1 MNIRFIILY
10 AFICLLVSIST
21 IAQDQ
26 QVVTA
31 LSSPKGVYLTLDA
44 RFLSAKNIGTTFVV
58 KRKKPTEESFK
69 TIGQMQLVK
78 SYDEFQ
84 KTVGVQE
91 VKEFDT
97 MKGFT
102 TPAQTMTY
110 LNSKPTYKDVELLGE
125 LKLAFKQAL
134 GFAFLDN
141 TAQKN
146 ELYTYRITEKNDAK
160 TETQVGEIGMFYY
173 PQNALLKEV
182 KPQLAKII
190 GADSSVTF
198 EWKLNFPAFDDNTAE
213 QSRVAGQLEEVFT
226 HISDVVSQKA
236 DEESYNKVKVIY
248 INNPKVLITN
258 PVDDFNTRFLIYYRK
273 NGNVKWNF
281 LEKKLAYTDSLGN
294 KLLSARVAGKLDDL
308 VETMIIPED
317 YVNNLGDTSAI
328 ARGVVAHNGTIELI
342 YGVSATDSTNAI
354 ILNWKKLSDKP
365 YYAGIEIAKSWG
377 DETAKV
383 IQVLPVTASKFV
395 DTEVYPAGRMFTY
408 FVRPVFIPFQSLE
421 QDVPASAV
429 MTCGK
434 FTRPTPPFNLKVVS
448 EGKFAK
454 LSWEVADEKAIF
466 SYIVYRGTSPQKM
479 KPIRSAV
486 KTQQYIDSTDYLS
499 ARLTYYYSVM
509 AMNVTQDTSAY
520 APYVSYVPVKKEEVQ
535 SPPLLSYEIL
545 NNQAVLSWNDVKLN
559 DDFIQGYILE
569 RKKKGDAT
577 FKTIHQ
583 GIITDAN
590 YIDASFERGK
600 EYLYRIASVTLRG
613 DTAEFS
619 PAVTVSA
626 ELVRNE
632 LMNISDIK
640 LINLSKSIQVSWP
653 SVETEEVTGY
663 KIYRKLPTEPE
674 FKLLAK
680 LPNGN
685 FSYEDKQVKNGII
698 YVYTVTT
705 LNAENQESE
714 VVERKSLY
722 REPSK

>member
-1 MNIRFIILY
+1 MRIFSYVL
-10 AFICLLVSIST
+10 FFVLLSKWVV
-21 IAQDQ
+21 AQEQ
-26 QVVTA
+26 QVVA
-31 LSSPKGVYLTLDA
+31 LSSPKGVYLRLNAEFLASKKIGDA
-44 RFLSAKNIGTTFVV
+44 KYII
-58 KRKKPTEESFK
+58 KRQKLNEEGIK
-69 TIGQMQLVK
+69 TIGQLQMIKTYQ
-78 SYDEFQ
+78 EFQ
-84 KTVGVQE
+84 ALVGIRE
-91 VKEFDT
+91 ASEFDK
-97 MKGFT
+97 MKKFT
-102 TPAQTMTY
+102 SPSQTMAY
-110 LNSKPTYKDVELLGE
+110 FNSHPAYKDLALFGE
-125 LKLAFKQAL
+125 LKIEFLQAF
-134 GFAFLDN
+134 GFAFLDK

-146 ELYTYRITEKNDAK
+146 ELYRYSIYEKK
-160 TETQVGEIGMFYY
+160 EEQPETLVQEIGVFSY
-173 PQNALLKEV
+173 PQNPLLKEI
-182 KPQLAKII
+182 KSQLSKVA

-198 EWKLNFPAFDDNTAE
+198 EWKLNFPTLEDNALEQTRVGSQLNEVFGYIPENTAK
-213 QSRVAGQLEEVFT
+213 
-226 HISDVVSQKA
+226 KA
-236 DEESYNKVKVIY
+236 DEKSYSQIKAIY
-248 INNPKVLITN
+248 LNNPKVLNTN
-258 PVDDFNTRFLIYYRK
+258 SIDDFNTHFLVYYRT
-273 NGNVKWNF
+273 NGNLSWRF
-281 LEKKLAYTDSLGN
+281 LEKKIADTDSLGN
-294 KLLSARVAGKLDDL
+294 RRISARVIGKLDDL
-308 VETMIIPED
+308 VEAILIPED
-317 YVNNLGDTSAI
+317 YVYNQGDTTKI
-328 ARGVVAHNGTIELI
+328 ARGVIAHNGSIELI
-342 YGVSATDSTNAI
+342 YGVSAKDSANSI
-354 ILNWKKLSDKP
+354 ILKWRKLANKP
-365 YYAGIEIAKSWG
+365 YYAGVEIAKSIGG
-377 DETAKV
+377 DPAKV
-383 IQVLPVTASKFV
+383 IQILPTTASQFI
-395 DTEVYPAGRMFTY
+395 DTEVYPAGQLFTY
-408 FVRPVFIPFQSLE
+408 YVRPVFIEFQELK
-421 QDVPASAV
+421 QDVGASVAI
-429 MTCGK
+429 TCAK
-434 FTRPTPPFNLKVVS
+434 FSRPTPPFNLKVVS

-486 KTQQYIDSTDYLS
+486 KTQQYVDSTDYLS

-559 DDFIQGYILE
+559 DDFIQGYVLE

-577 FKTIHQ
+577 FKIIHQ